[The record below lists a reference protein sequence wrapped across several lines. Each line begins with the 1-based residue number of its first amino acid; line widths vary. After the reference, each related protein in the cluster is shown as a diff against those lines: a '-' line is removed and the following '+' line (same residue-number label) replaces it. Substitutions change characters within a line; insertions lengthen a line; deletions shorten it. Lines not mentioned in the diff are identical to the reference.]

1 MKDEFDKCIN
11 LIKHGYS
18 ITGDSLKPFQA
29 DIQLLYNLSRD
40 SKVCARLQANEM
52 PLIIYE
58 SMKEADPIK
67 AKRLIKNLDSK
78 VLFILT
84 ELVLQLTT
92 GCASLEAALAK
103 QIIADLDVLCK
114 QQDEV
119 FIKNLMLPFF

>member
-1 MKDEFDKCIN
+1 
-11 LIKHGYS
+11 
-18 ITGDSLKPFQA
+18 
-29 DIQLLYNLSRD
+29 
-40 SKVCARLQANEM
+40 M